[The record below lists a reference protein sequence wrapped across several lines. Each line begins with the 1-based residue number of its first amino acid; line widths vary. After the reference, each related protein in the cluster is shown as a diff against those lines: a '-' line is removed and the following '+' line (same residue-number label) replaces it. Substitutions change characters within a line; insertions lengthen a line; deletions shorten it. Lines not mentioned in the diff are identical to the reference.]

1 MKNIFKYIAGMAF
14 AASLAGCNVN
24 PLPKFDDA
32 DAFVAFDVTNI
43 SVNEDAG
50 TVSLPISIA
59 SLDARKTTVS
69 YELVDGTAKQG
80 ENFEGEDESAV
91 LSFDGKSRT
100 GNIVIKIKNDAGH
113 YTGDLTFSVKLI
125 TAAGLNLGA
134 NSECSITIADL
145 DHPLGPILGTYTA
158 TAEDYF
164 AGATATWTVT
174 LMKDPNDTKVVWVDG
189 FTSTFSGAYPGKDWR
204 IYGNVSDDLKTI
216 TFPCGQTLADKVGS
230 NSVSLWLFGGGS
242 SVSQSGNVVFEAT
255 QTGFASENGCGMG
268 YTSGSDGVSLYDLLM
283 PGIVWTRN

>member
-1 MKNIFKYIAGMAF
+1 MKNIIKYIAGITF
-14 AASLAGCNVN
+14 AASLVGCNLN
-24 PLPKFDDA
+24 PLPKFNDA
-32 DAFVAFDVTNI
+32 DAFVSFDVTNV

-50 TVSLPISIA
+50 TVTLPLTIA

-80 ENFEGEDESAV
+80 QNFEGEDESAV
-91 LSFDGKSRT
+91 LSFDGTSRT
-100 GNIVIKIKNDAGH
+100 GNIVVKIKNDAGH

-134 NSECSITIADL
+134 SSECTVTIADL
-145 DHPLGPILGTYTA
+145 DHPLSPILGTYTA
-158 TAEDYF
+158 SANDYF
-164 AGATATWTVT
+164 AGAVATWTVT
-174 LMKDPNDTKVVWVDG
+174 LMKDPSDTKVVWVDG
-189 FTSTFSGAYPGKDWR
+189 FTSTFSGSYPGKEWR

-216 TFPCGQTLADKVGS
+216 TFPCGQTLADQVGS

-255 QTGFASENGCGMG
+255 ETGFASENGCGMG
-268 YTSGSDGVSLYDLLM
+268 FISDSGGVSLYDLLM

>member
-1 MKNIFKYIAGMAF
+1 MI
-14 AASLAGCNVN
+14 GCDLN
-24 PLPKFDDA
+24 PLPKFNDA
-32 DAFVAFDVTNI
+32 DAFVAFDVTNV

-50 TVSLPISIA
+50 TVTLPITIA

-80 ENFEGEDESAV
+80 QNFEGADESAV
-91 LSFDGKSRT
+91 LAFDGTSRT

-125 TAAGLNLGA
+125 TAAGLELGA
-134 NSECSITIADL
+134 NSECTITIADL
-145 DHPLGPILGTYTA
+145 DHPLGAILGTYTA
-158 TAEDYF
+158 SAEDYF

-189 FTSTFSGAYPGKDWR
+189 FTSNFSGTYPGKDWR

-216 TFPCGQTLADKVGS
+216 TFPCGQSFADKVGT
-230 NSVSLWLFGGGS
+230 NTAILWLFGGGS
-242 SVSQSGNVVFEAT
+242 SVSQSGNIVFEAT
-255 QTGFASENGCGMG
+255 ETGFASENGCGIG
-268 YTSGSDGVSLYDLLM
+268 YTTDSGVSLYDLLM